1 MGKFTSIFCERK
13 KSKPTWEAQS
23 WQKKSPEIH
32 PRFSPKTSGAFKMYD
47 SYKSSIDIGLHSW
60 FERDGHIVGDTK
72 TINPYNRGWVH
83 LSTILPIAFSPF
95 KQPSRLSDQ
104 GGDFGERPPG
114 WATSCG
120 PEMTRNGISVSPP
133 PKTNMTLEN
142 PSFWRCISYGWG
154 VSNVMLV
161 FRSVLDLRRVHTV
174 RIFQLINGVVTSPKK
189 LVKAVYDRRK
199 DHHWVVN
206 KTKKHDKNNIP
217 SHPGQLTAG
226 FPYWAI
232 TKKSKISLWPKGI
245 THQQNWSKEAAF
257 FFTAPLF
264 FSLVSWR
271 FWDPDPQKLLA
282 SASLGLP
289 VNWMIFRKKKTWL
302 QGRRNKNIIQLSAD
316 FVGFCWYFLH
326 SHPSDLYRVLQLRV
340 NLSTQDV
347 PKYRPRES
355 QRKWR
360 WSCKTKLAFPT
371 RTDVYIY
378 IILMFCLL

>member
-1 MGKFTSIFCERK
+1 
-13 KSKPTWEAQS
+13 
-23 WQKKSPEIH
+23 
-32 PRFSPKTSGAFKMYD
+32 
-47 SYKSSIDIGLHSW
+47 
-60 FERDGHIVGDTK
+60 
-72 TINPYNRGWVH
+72 
-83 LSTILPIAFSPF
+83 
-95 KQPSRLSDQ
+95 
-104 GGDFGERPPG
+104 
-114 WATSCG
+114 
-120 PEMTRNGISVSPP
+120 
-133 PKTNMTLEN
+133 
-142 PSFWRCISYGWG
+142 
-154 VSNVMLV
+154 MLV

-232 TKKSKISLWPKGI
+232 KKKSKISLWPKGI

-289 VNWMIFRKKKTWL
+289 VNWMIFRKKKHDFKAGGTKTSS
-302 QGRRNKNIIQLSAD
+302 NFQLILLD
-316 FVGFCWYFLH
+316 FVGTFFIHIPQIYK
-326 SHPSDLYRVLQLRV
+326 RVLQLRV

-378 IILMFCLL
+378 TLTF